1 MPGAAELNG
10 LLGTSTECSCGRCHV
25 VPTRRALVGAAVLDR
40 LPGLLAEL
48 RLDGPALLTADP
60 NTWEVAGRRVGQ
72 LLRSSGTSVQDLI
85 LASQTAHGLEA
96 TAEIAAE
103 VEARMRGAFAF
114 AVAVGSGTI
123 NDLTRLPASNLGIP
137 YVVVATAPSMN
148 GYTSAIAA
156 ILEGGIKRTL
166 PCAPPVA
173 VVADTDILAAAPRE
187 MTAAGFGDLLSK
199 ATSSADW
206 KMASLVRGEYYCD
219 RPVEVVEEAERR
231 CRANA
236 AAIGRG
242 DPGAIEGL
250 IVALLQSGISMAMA
264 GSSAPASGGEH
275 LISHYWDMTASA
287 RGRRPRL
294 HGEQVAVASLICA
307 SLYEALRALPLSEVG
322 IQRALQQRPD
332 TAELLAAS
340 RAHLAPLLGD
350 EIAEGIA
357 RELAAKHLDR
367 DGVEAS
373 LARIGESPSAFWSA
387 LTPILRPGAE
397 LRDALAAA
405 GAPTTIG
412 QLGIPPAELRD
423 AFIHAREIRG
433 RYTVLDL
440 AFDLGMLEDL
450 RDEVIEASGVLA

>member
-1 MPGAAELNG
+1 
-10 LLGTSTECSCGRCHV
+10 
-25 VPTRRALVGAAVLDR
+25 VPTRRALVGAGVLDD
-40 LPGLLAEL
+40 LPALLAEL
-48 RLDGPALLTADP
+48 RLNGPALLVADA

-72 LLRSSGTSVQDLI
+72 LLRSGGLSFRDMLLSPQG
-85 LASQTAHGLEA
+85 AHGLEA
-96 TAEIAAE
+96 TEEAAAE
-103 VEARMRGAFAF
+103 VGARMQDEFAL

-123 NDLTRLPASNLGIP
+123 NDLTRLPASNAGIP
-137 YVVVATAPSMN
+137 YVAVATAASMN

-156 ILEGGIKRTL
+156 IVEGGIKRTV
-166 PCAPPVA
+166 PCTPPVA

-219 RPVEVVEEAERR
+219 RPVQVVEEAERR

-242 DPGAIEGL
+242 DQGAIEGL
-250 IVALLQSGISMAMA
+250 IIALLQSGISMAMA

-287 RGRRPRL
+287 RGRERRL
-294 HGEQVAVASLICA
+294 HGEQVAVASLVCA
-307 SLYEALRALPLSEVG
+307 SLYEALRALPLSEAD
-322 IQRALQQRPD
+322 IQRALQRRPGA
-332 TAELLAAS
+332 AEVLAAS
-340 RAHLAPLLGD
+340 RAHFAPLLGD

-367 DGVEAS
+367 DGVEPS
-373 LARIGESPSAFWSA
+373 LARIVESPSAFWA
-387 LTPILRPGAE
+387 ELVPILRSGAE

-405 GAPTTIG
+405 GTPTTIA
-412 QLGIPPAELRD
+412 QLGISPPELRD

-433 RYTVLDL
+433 RYTILDL
-440 AFDLGMLEDL
+440 AFDLGALGDL
-450 RDEVIEASGVLA
+450 RDEVTQASGVLT